1 VIQHRR
7 RDFLKHG
14 GLLAALASGGLLSGR
29 EAWAGSG
36 ALAFEE
42 ELAFGAV
49 SMDEALRGMGG
60 IPAQAS
66 QIVFTLPELV
76 ENGAVVPVSVESKL
90 RGTREIFI
98 VVEAN
103 PNPMAARFTIPDGT
117 EPFVATR
124 IKVAQTCSAFALVR
138 ADGKL
143 YSASRLTKVTI
154 GGCG

>member
-1 VIQHRR
+1 
-7 RDFLKHG
+7 
-14 GLLAALASGGLLSGR
+14 
-29 EAWAGSG
+29 
-36 ALAFEE
+36 
-42 ELAFGAV
+42 
-49 SMDEALRGMGG
+49 MDEALKALGG
-60 IPAQAS
+60 IPAVES

-90 RGTREIFI
+90 RGTSEIFI

-103 PNPMAARFTIPDGT
+103 PNPMAARFTIPEGT

-124 IKVAQTCSAFALVR
+124 IKVAQTCSVFALVR
-138 ADGKL
+138 AEGKL

>member
-1 VIQHRR
+1 MPHRR
-7 RDFLKHG
+7 REVLKRG
-14 GLLAALASGGLLSGR
+14 GLLAALASGGLLAGR
-29 EAWAGSG
+29 AAQAAGN

-42 ELAFGAV
+42 ELAVGAA
-49 SMDEALRGMGG
+49 SMDEALKALGG
-60 IPAQAS
+60 IPAVES

-103 PNPMAARFTIPDGT
+103 PNPMAARFTIPEGT

-124 IKVAQTCSAFALVR
+124 IKVAQTCSVFALVR
-138 ADGKL
+138 AEGRL

>member
-1 VIQHRR
+1 MLHQRR
-7 RDFLKHG
+7 EILKRG
-14 GLLAALASGGLLSGR
+14 GLLAALASGGLLTGR
-29 EAWAGSG
+29 AAWAGAD
-36 ALAFEE
+36 ALAFGE
-42 ELAFGAV
+42 ELAFGAA
-49 SMDEALRGMGG
+49 SMDEALKALGG
-60 IPAQAS
+60 IPAVES

-90 RGTREIFI
+90 RGTSEIFI

-103 PNPMAARFTIPDGT
+103 PNPMAARFTIPEGT

-124 IKVAQTCSAFALVR
+124 IKVAQTCSVFALVR
-138 ADGKL
+138 AEGKL